1 MKKTILLLNFL
12 LLIALIINT
21 VCFNLF
27 NLFPFKCLASTC
39 FVLLSI
45 INLVYAIHC
54 KSSHL
59 KVCILMVIGII
70 FAMGGD
76 ISINFN
82 FILGAIVFALGHIF
96 YLITYCTIRRIKK
109 WDFAFM
115 LIIFIAISSFLF
127 LTPIFDFGDA
137 TMPVIIAAYCIIISS
152 MTAKSI
158 TNAYALRTK
167 SNLLFA
173 CGSIM
178 FFFSD
183 IMLVLNLFANT
194 SELTY
199 ILCHSI
205 YFPGQWI
212 LAHAIYHLANE

>member
-39 FVLLSI
+39 FVLLGI
-45 INLVYAIHC
+45 ANLIYVIQC
-54 KSSHL
+54 KSTHRR
-59 KVCILMVIGII
+59 VAILMVIGII

-76 ISINFN
+76 ICINFN

-96 YLITYCTIRRIKK
+96 YLITYCTIEKIKK
-109 WDFAFM
+109 WDFALM
-115 LIIFIAISSFLF
+115 LLIFSAIASFLF
-127 LTPIFDFGDA
+127 LTPIFNFGDQ
-137 TMPVIIAAYCIIISS
+137 TMHIIIAVYCVIISS
-152 MTAKSI
+152 MTAKSM
-158 TNAYALRTK
+158 TNAYAIRTK

-194 SELTY
+194 SQITY